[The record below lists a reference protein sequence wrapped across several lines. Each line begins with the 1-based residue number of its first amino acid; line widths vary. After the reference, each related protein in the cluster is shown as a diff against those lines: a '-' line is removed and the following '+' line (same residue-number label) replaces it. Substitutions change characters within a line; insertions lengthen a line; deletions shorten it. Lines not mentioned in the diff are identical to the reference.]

1 MGIFDTPAG
10 RGPNSPL
17 TEEER
22 KERKRRAD
30 LSAARKSVGTGLKGI
45 GETAEGLF
53 DKKADAIR
61 EAAKKRTAARMRGA
75 EKGIAAD
82 VGRSARMARGGGRG
96 AMLADVGAGLESQ
109 AKADAASAEE
119 KVVDTKLE
127 KQQFMAEK
135 YVSPAEAASNVEA
148 MIKSLT
154 PSYSGTLGDNEIGM
168 AEELEKF
175 AARADISPAEEEYA
189 LEQARKFRLYEE
201 SMFPDGARGLGSV

>member
-10 RGPNSPL
+10 TGPNSPSP
-17 TEEER
+17 EEE
-22 KERKRRAD
+22 KRKRQANLR
-30 LSAARKSVGTGLKGI
+30 AARKSVGTGLKGI

-53 DKKADAIR
+53 DRKADSIR

-96 AMLADVGAGLESQ
+96 AMLADIGAGLESQ

-119 KVVDTKLE
+119 RVVDTQLE

-135 YVSPAEAASNVEA
+135 YISPAEAASNVEA
-148 MIKSLT
+148 MIENLKSQ
-154 PSYSGTLGDNEIGM
+154 YMGTFGDDEIGM

-175 AARADISPAEEEYA
+175 AARADTSPTEREYA
-189 LEQARKFRLYEE
+189 LEQARKFRKYEE
-201 SMFPDGARGLGSV
+201 SMFADGARGLGSV

>member
-1 MGIFDTPAG
+1 MVGVTPPQNPMKNA
-10 RGPNSPL
+10 PENVA
-17 TEEER
+17 
-22 KERKRRAD
+22 KRKRAQN
-30 LSAARKSVGTGLKGI
+30 LSDAEKGVGSGLQGI
-45 GETAEGLF
+45 GKTAEGLF
-53 DKKADAIR
+53 DRKADAIR

-96 AMLADVGAGLESQ
+96 AMLADIGAGLESQ

-119 KVVDTKLE
+119 RVVDTQLE

-148 MIKSLT
+148 MIERLT
-154 PSYSGTLGDNEIGM
+154 PDYSGTLGDDEIGM

-175 AARADISPAEEEYA
+175 AARADISPAEKEYA
-189 LEQARKFRLYEE
+189 LEQARKFRLYED
-201 SMFPDGARGLGSV
+201 SMFNSGARGLGSF

>member
-1 MGIFDTPAG
+1 MSITLSPDT
-10 RGPNSPL
+10 L
-17 TEEER
+17 DE
-22 KERKRRAD
+22 KKKRRKD
-30 LSAARKSVGTGLKGI
+30 LSDAKKAVGSGLQGI
-45 GETAEGLF
+45 GRTAEGLF
-53 DKKADAIR
+53 DRKADAIR

-119 KVVDTKLE
+119 RVVDTQLE
-127 KQQFMAEK
+127 KEQFKAEK

-148 MIKSLT
+148 MIESLT
-154 PSYSGTLGDNEIGM
+154 SQYTGTFGDDESGM
-168 AEELEKF
+168 ADELEKY
-175 AARADISPAEEEYA
+175 AARADISPAEKEYA

-201 SMFPDGARGLGSV
+201 DMFASGARGLGWV